1 MTKVNIITTVRKE
14 TIGSSDKLKAAVAT
28 RDLWLE
34 DVKRAQK
41 AVEEANERINFLI
54 DARVKELNLK
64 AKEGELIY
72 FPEYDLSYFWANG
85 SLHQIPSTVLGD
97 NYDREENGL

>member
-1 MTKVNIITTVRKE
+1 MSVLISTVRRVD
-14 TIGSSDKLKAAVAT
+14 IASDDKLKAAVAT

-41 AVEEANERINFLI
+41 AVEEANERINVLI
-54 DARVKELNLK
+54 DTRVKELNLK

-97 NYDREENGL
+97 NYDRKDNGL

>member
-1 MTKVNIITTVRKE
+1 MSALISTVKRVNIAPDDE
-14 TIGSSDKLKAAVAT
+14 LKAAVAT

-54 DARVKELNLK
+54 DARVKKLNLK

-72 FPEYDLSYFWANG
+72 FPEYDLSYFWANEH
-85 SLHQIPSTVLGD
+85 LHQIPSTILGD
-97 NYDREENGL
+97 NYEKFNFS